1 VQVSCH
7 SGRLINAVQ
16 LRRNAS
22 HAGKISSSVQPVRE
36 LHSVALSVAMGG
48 CEVADSGDFSEV
60 AGTIG
65 TAVQA
70 LTSNSVMPIKL
81 NWFFIGLW
89 LKSHLV
95 NIK

>member
-1 VQVSCH
+1 M
-7 SGRLINAVQ
+7 
-16 LRRNAS
+16 
-22 HAGKISSSVQPVRE
+22 
-36 LHSVALSVAMGG
+36 AMGG

-89 LKSHLV
+89 LKSHLI
-95 NIK
+95 NIQRRQKYVDTLTRSRCGSCSDVYHCVVHKAA